1 MSSLGDLYT
10 HLKTL
15 CEQWFYNKSQVDTAL
30 NGKIS
35 KSNTVGLVKNDG
47 SIDTTNYSTFSGDY
61 DDLTDKPNIP
71 SKTSDLV
78 NDGDDGTNPF
88 VSDDDSRLSDAR
100 TPTSHT
106 HGYINNDGTIDVNSA
121 SFSTL
126 NYPLVRDNSDGKLK
140 TGLLSTYSV
149 KDSRAYSNIGS
160 SANADQTTINGKIN
174 TAIGNINTS
183 LSGKASSSHTHSST
197 DVTEASALSNIGTS
211 ANATQ
216 HDINSAIDSA
226 ISNLT
231 GADITKVVTTLPT
244 ASASTMNALYLLSS
258 NGQYD
263 IYITIED
270 NEAYSWEKLDDDV
283 LSDLSIDWSDI
294 ENKPSTFTPSS
305 HTHGNINANGTIS
318 TTIATSSIAGF
329 STLNFPLVRDSTD
342 SAKIKIGLVPT
353 DMVRSSTAYS
363 NIGSSANATQS
374 TINSAIDTAIGG
386 LWDGVNGKRNIQ
398 RAHTSNADDVV
409 EEGHYYT
416 LGGIVNTGQNQ
427 GMSFLDVMVDDYDRI
442 VQVCYEYDYGEVFDN
457 DVHQYI
463 RYSTNNGSTWS
474 SWKRFVEEAEFTT
487 ALNGKAS
494 SSHNHGNI
502 LNGGTITQTGTNGGN
517 LVVTN
522 SNNAVVVESV
532 IDVMDGLIQNLISY
546 GGS

>member
-1 MSSLGDLYT
+1 MADRTITGIVT
-10 HLKTL
+10 WLKG
-15 CEQWFYNKSQVDTAL
+15 WFYDIRQIDDKIQNLQLQLNNKVSQSDFSTLISNVANKLDASDYVVDNSLSDSSTNPVQNKVINTAL
-30 NGKIS
+30 SS
-35 KSNTVGLVKNDG
+35 KADSSDVPHN
-47 SIDTTNYSTFSGDY
+47 
-61 DDLTDKPNIP
+61 
-71 SKTSDLV
+71 TSDLV

-216 HDINSAIDSA
+216 HDINSAIDTA

-244 ASASTMNALYLLSS
+244 ASASTMNALYLLSED
-258 NGQYD
+258 GQYD

-294 ENKPSTFTPSS
+294 ENKPSTFYPSS

-329 STLNFPLVRDSTD
+329 STLNFPLIRDSTD

-353 DMVRSSTAYS
+353 EMVR
-363 NIGSSANATQS
+363 
-374 TINSAIDTAIGG
+374 
-386 LWDGVNGKRNIQ
+386 
-398 RAHTSNADDVV
+398 DVLLTV
-409 EEGHYYT
+409 
-416 LGGIVNTGQNQ
+416 
-427 GMSFLDVMVDDYDRI
+427 
-442 VQVCYEYDYGEVFDN
+442 
-457 DVHQYI
+457 
-463 RYSTNNGSTWS
+463 
-474 SWKRFVEEAEFTT
+474 
-487 ALNGKAS
+487 
-494 SSHNHGNI
+494 I
-502 LNGGTITQTGTNGGN
+502 LV
-517 LVVTN
+517 L
-522 SNNAVVVESV
+522 
-532 IDVMDGLIQNLISY
+532 L
-546 GGS
+546 

>member
-160 SANADQTTINGKIN
+160 SANADQTTINGKID

-183 LSGKASSSHTHSST
+183 LSGKASSSHTHSSV

-211 ANATQ
+211 ASATQ
-216 HDINSAIDSA
+216 HTVNTAIDTVIGNLSSIQA
-226 ISNLT
+226 IQ
-231 GADITKVVTTLPT
+231 VVSSLPT
-244 ASASTMNALYLLSS
+244 ASSSTMGKLYIVNESS
-258 NGQYD
+258 KVNVYYTEQSGSS
-263 IYITIED
+263 
-270 NEAYSWEKLDDDV
+270 YSWHKMDTDILDE
-283 LSDLSIDWSDI
+283 LSIAWTDI
-294 ENKPSTFTPSS
+294 TGKPSTFTPSS
-305 HTHGNINANGTIS
+305 HTHGNINNNGTIS

-353 DMVRSSTAYS
+353 DMVRSSNAYS
-363 NIGSSANATQS
+363 NIGSSANATQN
-374 TINSAIDTAIGG
+374 TINGLIDTVIG
-386 LWDGVNGKRNIQ
+386 DIYDSVEGKRNIQ
-398 RAHTSNADDVV
+398 RAYTSDADDSV

>member
-1 MSSLGDLYT
+1 MTS
-10 HLKTL
+10 KTITGIVSWL
-15 CEQWFYNKSQVDTAL
+15 RGWFYTKDEIVQKEGALQTQINNKASQSDFNTLSSNVANKLDASDYVVDNSLSDSSTNPVQNKVINTAL
-30 NGKIS
+30 SS
-35 KSNTVGLVKNDG
+35 KADSSDVPLN
-47 SIDTTNYSTFSGDY
+47 
-61 DDLTDKPNIP
+61 
-71 SKTSDLV
+71 TSDLV

-183 LSGKASSSHTHSST
+183 LSGKASSSHSHSST

-363 NIGSSANATQS
+363 NIGSSANATQN
-374 TINSAIDTAIGG
+374 TINGLIDTVIGG
-386 LWDGVNGKRNIQ
+386 TATKSEVIDWDTLTFVAK
-398 RAHTSNADDVV
+398 ADD
-409 EEGHYYT
+409 E
-416 LGGIVNTGQNQ
+416 TGAIT
-427 GMSFLDVMVDDYDRI
+427 FDYL
-442 VQVCYEYDYGEVFDN
+442 E
-457 DVHQYI
+457 
-463 RYSTNNGSTWS
+463 
-474 SWKRFVEEAEFTT
+474 
-487 ALNGKAS
+487 
-494 SSHNHGNI
+494 
-502 LNGGTITQTGTNGGN
+502 
-517 LVVTN
+517 
-522 SNNAVVVESV
+522 
-532 IDVMDGLIQNLISY
+532 
-546 GGS
+546 

>member
-61 DDLTDKPNIP
+61 DDLTDKPTIP

-100 TPTSHT
+100 TPTSHS
-106 HGYINNDGTIDVNSA
+106 HGYIENDGTIDVNSA

-140 TGLLSTYSV
+140 TGLLSTYRIQ
-149 KDSRAYSNIGS
+149 DNRAYSNIGS
-160 SANADQTTINGKIN
+160 SANATQTTINGKID
-174 TAIGNINTS
+174 TALGTINTS
-183 LSGKASSSHTHSST
+183 LSGKASSTHTHSSV

-216 HDINSAIDSA
+216 HDVNTAIDTA

-231 GADITKVVTTLPT
+231 SADITKVVTTLPT
-244 ASASTMNALYLLSS
+244 ASASTQNALYLLSS

-270 NEAYSWEKLDDDV
+270 NGSYSWEKLDEDV
-283 LSDLSIDWSDI
+283 LSDLTIDWSDI
-294 ENKPSTFTPSS
+294 ENKPSAFTPSAHS
-305 HTHGNINANGTIS
+305 HGDVNNDGTVTSNLVTVASGDRILITDTSDSSKIKKVQNIL
-318 TTIATSSIAGF
+318 TSH
-329 STLNFPLVRDSTD
+329 VKDSTAH
-342 SAKIKIGLVPT
+342 SE
-353 DMVRSSTAYS
+353 
-363 NIGSSANATQS
+363 IGSSANATQS
-374 TINSAIDTAIGG
+374 SINTAIDTAIGE
-386 LWDGVNGKRNIQ
+386 LWDGVEGKRNVQ
-398 RAHTSNADDVV
+398 RAYCEVPNDVV
-409 EEGHYYT
+409 EEGHYYK
-416 LGGIVNTGQNQ
+416 LGGIIYDMQNQ

-442 VQVCYEYDYGEVFDN
+442 VQVCYEYDYGEAPDN

-517 LVVTN
+517 LVVAN

-532 IDVMDGLIQNLISY
+532 IDVMDGVVQSLISY
-546 GGS
+546 GNS

>member
-78 NDGDDGTNPF
+78 NDGEDGTTPF
-88 VSDDDSRLSDAR
+88 VSDNDSRLSDAR

-106 HGYINNDGTIDVNSA
+106 HGNINNDGTIDVNNA

-140 TGLLSTYSV
+140 TGLLSTYRV
-149 KDSRAYSNIGS
+149 IDSRAYSNIGS

-183 LSGKASSSHTHSST
+183 LSGKASSTHTHSSA
-197 DVTEASALSNIGTS
+197 DITEASALSNIGTS
-211 ANATQ
+211 ASATQ
-216 HDINSAIDSA
+216 HTVNTAIDTA
-226 ISNLT
+226 IGNLSSIQ
-231 GADITKVVTTLPT
+231 AIQVVSTLPT
-244 ASASTMNALYLLSS
+244 ASSSTMGKLYIISENS
-258 NGQYD
+258 QINVYYTQENNGS
-263 IYITIED
+263 
-270 NEAYSWEKLDDDV
+270 YSWHEMDADILD
-283 LSDLSIDWSDI
+283 DLSIDWSDI
-294 ENKPSTFTPSS
+294 ENKPSSFTPSAHS
-305 HTHGNINANGTIS
+305 HGDVNNDGTVTSNLVTVASGDRILITDTSDSSKIKKVQNIL
-318 TTIATSSIAGF
+318 TSH
-329 STLNFPLVRDSTD
+329 VKDSTAH
-342 SAKIKIGLVPT
+342 SE
-353 DMVRSSTAYS
+353 
-363 NIGSSANATQS
+363 IGSSADATQS
-374 TINSAIDTAIGG
+374 SINTAIDTAIGE
-386 LWDGVNGKRNIQ
+386 LWDGIKGKRNVQ
-398 RAHTSNADDVV
+398 RTYCEVPNDVV
-409 EEGHYYT
+409 EEGHYYK
-416 LGGIVNTGQNQ
+416 LGGIVYDMHNQ

-442 VQVCYEYDYGEVFDN
+442 VQVCYEYDYGEAPDN

-463 RYSTNNGSTWS
+463 RYSTNKGSTWS
-474 SWKRFVEEAEFTT
+474 SWKRFVEEAELTT
-487 ALNGKAS
+487 ALNGKAN

-522 SNNAVVVESV
+522 TNNAVVVESV
-532 IDVMDGLIQNLISY
+532 IDVMDGVVQSLISY
-546 GGS
+546 GNS